1 MRPNGTLR
9 RGTLAELLFEAEQDG
24 MTGAVSVAGPDR
36 RGKVYVVEGRIAH
49 ARQSG
54 QREFTDWLGLL
65 GLVPGDDETVAT
77 TLASRLST
85 DLVLNAPMIRRLARE
100 YVDRVCGDLLRVDEG
115 EFRVEEGEAVPHGVI
130 EAWKVA
136 QVLLNA
142 AATGHADKL
151 ESRPSLKDVR
161 LRATTEGEV
170 VLSRAEWRLAV
181 EMGRPMSAETLA
193 QRVGA
198 ETRSVKRVLAGL
210 LDRDLISAG
219 PGAALVA
226 PEPQP
231 EPRADHVAHT
241 GEGDDGEEAEADH
254 GDGDETTD
262 RSVVSEALRSLSGG
276 LGPTSTSGLATS
288 TRPSMA
294 APRPTPE
301 TDAEDDT
308 GLTVPE
314 DPPSDTTDR
323 RAGALRRL
331 LGAMRN

>member
-1 MRPNGTLR
+1 MRTSGSLR
-9 RGTLAELLFEAEQDG
+9 RGTLAELLFEAENDG
-24 MTGAVSVAGPDR
+24 MTGTVAVAGPDR

-65 GLVPGDDETVAT
+65 GLVPADDDTVAT

-115 EFRVEEGEAVPHGVI
+115 EFRIEEGEAVPHGVI

-181 EMGRPMSAETLA
+181 EMARPMSAETLA

-210 LDRDLISAG
+210 LDRGLLSAG

-226 PEPQP
+226 PEAKALPS
-231 EPRADHVAHT
+231 EVTEKVDERNA
-241 GEGDDGEEAEADH
+241 
-254 GDGDETTD
+254 GDGDDSDGGQDDSAD
-262 RSVVSEALRSLSGG
+262 RVAMSEALRSLSGG
-276 LGPTSTSGLATS
+276 TVDPPKKGNGRRTLATVAEEQGATDPADDDDSGL
-288 TRPSMA
+288 
-294 APRPTPE
+294 E
-301 TDAEDDT
+301 LLEGDDA
-308 GLTVPE
+308 GA
-314 DPPSDTTDR
+314 DR

-331 LGAMRN
+331 LGAMRS